1 VLYSVLIA
9 VGEELVPVIC
19 IVLFVALRQFDDIKN
34 ATPEIK
40 FQLLKLKIELAAS
53 LVLDIVIKL
62 VALLMFFSFLSV
74 FSGECSDYT
83 GFSLPFS
90 LDLTGLFVL
99 KKLSSSG
106 SSSMSTVRKRVL

>member
-62 VALLMFFSFLSV
+62 VAFHHFLLVLDDDV
-74 FSGECSDYT
+74 FKD
-83 GFSLPFS
+83 S
-90 LDLTGLFVL
+90 LDVLFLLVCL
-99 KKLSSSG
+99 F
-106 SSSMSTVRKRVL
+106 RRVFRLYWFFVAF